1 MMPETSVVLSPLLW
15 ALVSA
20 QMAMGLF
27 DVLYH
32 HELTERL
39 AWRATASHELQL
51 HAARNLFYA
60 VLFLVFAWIEPHGL
74 LAWAVLLILGCEVA
88 ITLADFVEE
97 DMSRKLP
104 ATERV
109 LHTLLALNYGAIL
122 SLIGPQLVAW
132 AALPNGFRFVDYG
145 FATWV
150 LTFAAAGVLLFAL
163 RDRATSL
170 RAAAFASPKPM
181 SLAGLLDGRRSV
193 LVTGGT
199 GFIGSRLVAT
209 LVANGHD
216 VTVHTR
222 SLSKTALLATP
233 VRIVTSL
240 DQIGNDA
247 RIEAIVDLAGE
258 PVADGLWTF
267 KRRFNVIASR
277 VRMLRDIERMM
288 VRLETKPEVLIKA
301 SAIGRYGVRDDELLS
316 EADAGGANATEFAV
330 RSTAL
335 TEAAALAVGK
345 QLGLRVVN
353 VRIGLVL
360 GRDGGMLSRLLP
372 VFDLGLGGRL
382 GSGQQWMSWIGLD
395 DMVRVIAFAIG
406 NRDVDGAL
414 NATTPM
420 PVRNSE
426 FTKSLAL
433 ALRRPA
439 MFAVPRFVLAWG
451 AGDLGRELL
460 LGGQRVVPAKL
471 HALGFRFLTTK
482 LEEVL
487 AREIGSA
494 ADAATPAQSAESD
507 VLMPTA
513 AKTIGG

>member
-1 MMPETSVVLSPLLW
+1 MMPETPVMLSPLLW
-15 ALVSA
+15 SLVSA

-74 LAWAVLLILGCEVA
+74 LAWVVLLILGCEVV

-132 AALPNGFRFVDYG
+132 AALPAGFRFVDYG
-145 FATWV
+145 FATWA
-150 LTFAAAGVLLFAL
+150 LTFAATGVLLFAL

-170 RAAAFASPKPM
+170 RAAAFSTPRPD
-181 SLAGLLDGRRSV
+181 SLAGLVEGRRSV

-209 LVANGHD
+209 LAANGHE
-216 VTVHTR
+216 VTVLTR
-222 SLSKTALLATP
+222 SLSKAAHLATP

-247 RIEAIVDLAGE
+247 RVDAIVDLAGE
-258 PVADGLWTF
+258 PVGNGLWTF
-267 KRRFNVIASR
+267 KRRFNVVVSR
-277 VRMLRDIERMM
+277 VRMLRAIERL
-288 VRLETKPEVLIKA
+288 VGRLDAKPDVLIKA
-301 SAIGRYGVRDDELLS
+301 SAIGRYGVRDDEVLS
-316 EADAGGANATEFAV
+316 EADASNSRNEFAV
-330 RSTAL
+330 RSTDI
-335 TEAAALAVGK
+335 TERATLQAGRR
-345 QLGLRVVN
+345 LGLRVVN
-353 VRIGLVL
+353 LRIGLVL
-360 GRDGGMLSRLLP
+360 GRDGGMLGRLLP

-395 DMVRVIAFAIG
+395 DMVRVIAVAIG

-414 NATTPM
+414 NATAPH
-420 PVRNSE
+420 PVRNAE
-426 FTKSLAL
+426 FTSRLARALHRPSL
-433 ALRRPA
+433 
-439 MFAVPRFVLAWG
+439 FAVPRFVLSGG

-471 HALGFRFLTTK
+471 LALGFRFLTPK

-487 AREIGSA
+487 AREIGG
-494 ADAATPAQSAESD
+494 ATEAEMPTHRVTPD

-513 AKTIGG
+513 TKVIGG